1 MLGKQI
7 LILVNL
13 AIPFS
18 TSIAEVGISIPK
30 DNLVEAIIQVE
41 SRGND
46 SAYNPKEDAVGCMQ
60 IRPIMVREVNR
71 LIGKDSFNLDD
82 RWDRDKSIGM
92 FYVIKSHTKNPT
104 DEKLARNWN
113 GGWSGY
119 KKRSTLKY
127 WEKVKKEL

>member
-18 TSIAEVGISIPK
+18 TSTAEVGISIPK
-30 DNLVEAIIQVE
+30 DELVEAIIQVE

-92 FYVIKSHTKNPT
+92 FYVIKAHTKNPT

-127 WEKVKKEL
+127 WEKVKREL

>member
-1 MLGKQI
+1 MLVKQI

-113 GGWSGY
+113 GGWKGY
-119 KKRSTLKY
+119 KKKSTLKY
-127 WEKVKKEL
+127 WNKVKKEL